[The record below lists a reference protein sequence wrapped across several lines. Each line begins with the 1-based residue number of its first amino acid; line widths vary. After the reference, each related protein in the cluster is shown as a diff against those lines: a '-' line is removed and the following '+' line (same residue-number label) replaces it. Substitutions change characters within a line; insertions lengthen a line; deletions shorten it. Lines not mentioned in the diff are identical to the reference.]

1 MDRILLIAVIVSVAY
16 FLLLSLPAVVMFGA
30 APSSSFFRIVASTAT
45 YATASS
51 LIVLP
56 VSFIVGFALAF
67 RPSGS
72 YMTPLIL
79 FSTAIPH
86 TAIGIL
92 LAPIV
97 FSLKITDTATSIVL
111 GMFVVSLPI
120 GVGVM
125 RASFAAQGVE
135 LEEFLRSMGVRGMR
149 LQWFYLRA
157 SPTSVLLAALLSWFR
172 AFSELGVFL
181 IVAQRPQTVGVYIFE
196 EFLRSGPTAVV
207 SASLVLL
214 AVAMMLTLVTLVL
227 ERAGST

>member
-1 MDRILLIAVIVSVAY
+1 MDRILLLAVIVSVAY
-16 FLLLSLPAVVMFGA
+16 FLLLSLPAVIVFGT
-30 APSSSFFRIVASTAT
+30 APSPSFFWIIASTAT

-56 VSFIVGFALAF
+56 VSFILGFALAF
-67 RPSGS
+67 RPTGS
-72 YMTPLIL
+72 YITPLIL

-86 TAIGIL
+86 TAIGVL
-92 LAPIV
+92 LAPTV
-97 FSLKITDTATSIVL
+97 FSLKITDTGAAIVL

-135 LEEFLRSMGVRGMR
+135 LEEFLRSMGVRGLR

-157 SPTSVLLAALLSWFR
+157 SPASVLLAALLSWFR

-181 IVAQRPQTVGVYIFE
+181 IVAQRPQTVGIYIFE
-196 EFLRSGPTAVV
+196 EFLKSGPTSVV
-207 SASLVLL
+207 SASQVLL
-214 AVAMMLTLVTLVL
+214 AVAIVLTLVMVVL
-227 ERAGST
+227 ERAGNP

>member
-1 MDRILLIAVIVSVAY
+1 MDRVLLLAAVVSVAY
-16 FLLLSLPAVVMFGA
+16 FLLLSLPAVIVFGA
-30 APSSSFFRIVASTAT
+30 TPSPSFFWVVASTAM
-45 YATASS
+45 YATVSS

-56 VSFIVGFALAF
+56 VSFILGFALAF

-72 YMTPLIL
+72 YITPLIL

-86 TAIGIL
+86 TAIGVL
-92 LAPIV
+92 LAPTV
-97 FSLKITDTATSIVL
+97 FSLKITDTGAAIVL

-149 LQWFYLRA
+149 LQWFYLKA
-157 SPTSVLLAALLSWFR
+157 SPTSVILAALLSWFR

-181 IVAQRPQTVGVYIFE
+181 IVAQRPQTVGIYIFE
-196 EFLRSGPTAVV
+196 EFLKSGPTAVV

-214 AVAMMLTLVTLVL
+214 AVAIILTLVTVVL
-227 ERAGST
+227 ERAGGP